1 MHFACF
7 CSVWFVSQ
15 RLSCF
20 SGVCVFVRVSTV
32 GGMQLLSHS
41 MVGEQEPAAAA
52 AGKEE
57 QQ

>member
-1 MHFACF
+1 M
-7 CSVWFVSQ
+7 
-15 RLSCF
+15 
-20 SGVCVFVRVSTV
+20 FVRVSTV

-41 MVGEQEPAAAA
+41 MVGEQGPAAAA